1 MRRRCSLIDLLECC
15 LRSFSCSHRRR
26 VSYCERI
33 ERASRRLLAFDGIRL
48 DLACGEEGAYGCQ
61 RRESDITRADRFASC
76 VRIAQIDRLHRVVR
90 RKVVHL
96 SAICVGIRSMLDPMH
111 AVQAGLDQHLGHRT
125 IAGII
130 SRIILDLIKQISIAI
145 IYGQLLIDAA
155 VVRMESAISDLEDVV
170 KRKISSMAAPDIAG
184 PADVLRIW
192 NIQERIILRR
202 RTDHVAPF
210 GISILI
216 HCAYAVRMRRSVFQ
230 TSMREARAACQDA
243 LQLISRNIIA
253 WHSVYEHLIGI
264 RILDCIPL
272 YRDAR
277 RRLRFLVLAQH
288 RCLKIRIELCGTE
301 LAVVDKAADDQLLRV
316 RL

>member
-1 MRRRCSLIDLLECC
+1 
-15 LRSFSCSHRRR
+15 
-26 VSYCERI
+26 
-33 ERASRRLLAFDGIRL
+33 
-48 DLACGEEGAYGCQ
+48 
-61 RRESDITRADRFASC
+61 
-76 VRIAQIDRLHRVVR
+76 
-90 RKVVHL
+90 
-96 SAICVGIRSMLDPMH
+96 MLDPMH
-111 AVQAGLDQHLGHRT
+111 AVQAGLDQHLGRRT
-125 IAGII
+125 IASII
-130 SRIILDLIKQISIAI
+130 TWIILDLIKQISIAI

-243 LQLISRNIIA
+243 LQLISRNVIA